1 LRDRQS
7 QGAEEP
13 LLGERPRLPKKGKKI
28 MAYAVRLDPQEARAI
43 ALTAIPANDTAKPDF
58 SPLEWSVIRLARVD
72 GVSTLR
78 APGRFRRFVNWLMGR
93 KRTPA
98 LANER
103 LEALRRMAV
112 LSWHY
117 GFTVPGDDVAD
128 FLSAGFTPD
137 QYELMVSSIRAA
149 VSAPQRIAA

>member
-1 LRDRQS
+1 
-7 QGAEEP
+7 
-13 LLGERPRLPKKGKKI
+13 
-28 MAYAVRLDPQEARAI
+28 MAYAARIEPQIAEPIARKI
-43 ALTAIPANDTAKPDF
+43 TPANDAGTTGF

-72 GVSTLR
+72 SVSTLR
-78 APGRFRRFVNWLMGR
+78 EPGRLRHFWQWLMGR
-93 KRTPA
+93 TGSPQ

-128 FLSAGFTPD
+128 FLSAGFSPD

-149 VSAPQRIAA
+149 LRIPRRITA

>member
-1 LRDRQS
+1 
-7 QGAEEP
+7 
-13 LLGERPRLPKKGKKI
+13 
-28 MAYAVRLDPQEARAI
+28 MAYAVRLDPQEARVI
-43 ALTAIPANDTAKPDF
+43 ALTAIPANDTAQPDF
-58 SPLEWSVIRLARVD
+58 SRLEWSVIRLARVD
-72 GVSTLR
+72 GLSTLR
-78 APGRFRRFVNWLMGR
+78 APDRLRRFTNWLMGR
-93 KRTPA
+93 KGSPQ

-128 FLSAGFTPD
+128 FLSAGFSPD